1 MRAVAHGQAA
11 RPEGPDSVSGQD
23 VRTCWTP
30 NPSEDVVSG
39 LCGRTEWPHTPDS
52 LIGDVPDTLT
62 GKKGCKNSVD
72 SREGTT

>member
-1 MRAVAHGQAA
+1 MDIFGRIMCPSGMRAVAHGQAA

-39 LCGRTEWPHTPDS
+39 L
-52 LIGDVPDTLT
+52 
-62 GKKGCKNSVD
+62 
-72 SREGTT
+72 